1 MAAMLMLNM
10 FSLPAAAEAEPE
22 SEDSVLIEISTA
34 EELAAVAEDLSADYV
49 LTADIDL
56 AGIEWTPLGTFV
68 PVMEDGEM
76 SESPDE
82 EYAFTGTF
90 DGGGYTISN
99 LSINAPEDWAVGLFG
114 CLSNA
119 SVGNFTLENAS
130 VTGALMVSD
139 TVGYAFC
146 SEVHDV
152 EVIGGVVTARLGD
165 MSEEGMYGSIV
176 AAGFGSR
183 IDGCSAEAVIIIPDN
198 TANAG
203 IIGGGLEETS
213 VVNSKVSG
221 VIIAGDNCYGLG
233 GISGCGFG
241 AEEFTDCEAKDVIII
256 AGEGCFW
263 IGGITGYAGGY
274 QDEAYGVPVTVFTN
288 CCTENMTIITGEDA
302 EGVDDIVGAGFFNAE
317 VAEAYG
323 APYDQPTEFE
333 LVDCEAR

>member
-1 MAAMLMLNM
+1 MAAMLVFNV
-10 FSLPAAAEAEPE
+10 FALPAAAEAEPE
-22 SEDSVLIEISTA
+22 SEDTAPVEISTA
-34 EELAAVAEDLSADYV
+34 EELAAVADDLSADYV

-56 AGIEWTPLGTFV
+56 AGLEWSPLGTFV
-68 PVMEDGEM
+68 PVMVDDEM
-76 SESPDE
+76 TESPDE

-90 DGGGYTISN
+90 DGAGYTISN

-119 SVGNFTLENAS
+119 SVGNFTLKNAS
-130 VTGALMVSD
+130 VTGTMMAADV
-139 TVGYAFC
+139 VGYAFN
-146 SEVHDV
+146 SEVYDV
-152 EVIGGVVTARLGD
+152 ELIGGTVTARF
-165 MSEEGMYGSIV
+165 SEMGGEGMYAGV
-176 AAGFGSR
+176 VGAGFESR
-183 IDGCSAEAVIIIPDN
+183 IEGCSAEAVIIIPDN

-203 IIGGGLEETS
+203 IIGGGLEQTS
-213 VVNSKVSG
+213 VVNSKASG

-274 QDEAYGVPVTVFTN
+274 QDEAYGVPVTVFTK
-288 CCTENMTIITGEDA
+288 CCTENMTVITGEDA
-302 EGVDDIVGAGFFNAE
+302 EGVSDIVGAGFYNEEAS
-317 VAEAYG
+317 EAYG